1 MRISELARSAGVGI
15 STVRF
20 YERRGLVVPTARTH
34 GGYREYDAEALKRL
48 RFIRR
53 AQLLGFTLAEVEQ
66 ILVLSSAPLDLASVD
81 GVIAEKVAEIE
92 DRVRDL
98 ERVRLALLDL
108 AQNGPQVPCPVVGAL
123 S

>member
-1 MRISELARSAGVGI
+1 M
-15 STVRF
+15 
-20 YERRGLVVPTARTH
+20 PTARTY

-66 ILVLSSAPLDLASVD
+66 ILVLSAAPLDVAEVD

-92 DRVRDL
+92 QRVRDL

-108 AQNGPQVPCPVVGAL
+108 AANGPQEPCPVIGAL